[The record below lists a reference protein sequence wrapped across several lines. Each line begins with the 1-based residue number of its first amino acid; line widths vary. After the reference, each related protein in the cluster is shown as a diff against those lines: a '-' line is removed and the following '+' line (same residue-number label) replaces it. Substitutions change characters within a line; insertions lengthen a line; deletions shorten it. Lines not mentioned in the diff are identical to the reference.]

1 MAVRLDAMR
10 SEAKRGLNISCP
22 VLNIMNISSRLQ
34 DDTAALLKR
43 IEALESGARF
53 DATKEAVQQ
62 VQMECLTTL
71 RNLRTTMK
79 EEGGSSA
86 SNKEMEALKAENE
99 LLKKKNAKQAYRIQH
114 LVGTVEELLAQ
125 KQQSAS

>member
-1 MAVRLDAMR
+1 MA
-10 SEAKRGLNISCP
+10 
-22 VLNIMNISSRLQ
+22 